1 MTTLLSGLRTA
12 AIAALVLL
20 GGAGVASSVTPWLPL
35 PAVDDASGHR
45 SSLRAMLTM
54 SDGSTRA
61 VTIQGAG
68 CTANICS
75 RVRALDVLS
84 ESVWLDSV
92 DSVSQI
98 SREPDGVVTAIFE
111 FWDGRER
118 QHSIV
123 QGNRILYIRE
133 RFGRVEKLDLASI
146 TRIDFE
152 RSSTRSPRLSDNHCS
167 FRSEPHRL

>member
-1 MTTLLSGLRTA
+1 MKTLLSELRTA
-12 AIAALVLL
+12 TIAGLVLL

-35 PAVDDASGHR
+35 QAVDDPNGHR

-54 SDGSTRA
+54 SDGSIRA
-61 VTIQGAG
+61 VTLQGAG

-84 ESVWLDSV
+84 ESVWLDSI
-92 DSVSQI
+92 DSVRRI
-98 SREPDGVVTAIFE
+98 SRAPDGAVTATFR
-111 FWDGRER
+111 FRDGRER

-133 RFGRVEKLDLASI
+133 RFGRVEKLDLASLA
-146 TRIDFE
+146 RIDFE
-152 RSSTRSPRLSDNHCS
+152 RSSG
-167 FRSEPHRL
+167 E